1 MFSKLTQSWRNQRIT
16 ATTLAII
23 AATCFALGLGISSG
37 SRWITPSAAETL
49 PAAPPASTSPYPA
62 TPSTPGSFSALAAR
76 LSPMVVNVKV
86 VKVEK
91 VGNFPSFSFPQGQMP
106 EGFKDF
112 LNRFFQ
118 EMPNTGNMPRNQQMP
133 RIQGAGS
140 GVIISKDGYVLT
152 NNHVIEGAKE
162 ITVTL
167 SDHKEYKARIVG
179 RDPKTDLAVLKIEG
193 PGTFPAAALGD
204 SDSLKVGDWVIAIGN
219 PFGLNNT
226 VTSGIVS
233 AKGRVIGAGP
243 YDNFI
248 QTDASIN
255 PGNSG
260 GPLFNMQGEVVGIN
274 TAIISQGQGIGFA
287 IPVNTVKPLVPQLET
302 KGSVTRGYLGVTIQ
316 TITPALAKALN
327 LQDQKGALV
336 ADVTPDSP
344 AAKAGVQRGDVI
356 VAYNGKEVA
365 DNHDLPALVAG
376 TPIGEQATVTVL
388 RNSQK
393 MQLAVKVGQ
402 LPSEQTAENA
412 SAPEGSVQPAT
423 GKWGLKLE
431 DLNAQL
437 AGQLNLKS
445 DKGVAVVGVKPG
457 SQAEEAGIQT
467 GDIILEVNRQ
477 PVTSV
482 NDAVQKLDGSKDKN
496 HLLLY
501 VQRGVSKI
509 YVPLDNVG

>member
-1 MFSKLTQSWRNQRIT
+1 MPN
-16 ATTLAII
+16 
-23 AATCFALGLGISSG
+23 
-37 SRWITPSAAETL
+37 
-49 PAAPPASTSPYPA
+49 
-62 TPSTPGSFSALAAR
+62 
-76 LSPMVVNVKV
+76 M
-86 VKVEK
+86 
-91 VGNFPSFSFPQGQMP
+91 PQGQ
-106 EGFKDF
+106 
-112 LNRFFQ
+112 RA
-118 EMPNTGNMPRNQQMP
+118 P

-152 NNHVIEGAKE
+152 NNHVIEGAKDV
-162 ITVTL
+162 TVTL
-167 SDHKEYKARIVG
+167 ADHQEYKAKIVG

-193 PGTFPAAALGD
+193 KGTFPAATLGN
-204 SDSLKVGDWVIAIGN
+204 SDNLNVGDWVIAIGN

-260 GPLFNMQGEVVGIN
+260 GPLFNMNGEVVGIN

-316 TITPALAKALN
+316 TITPALAKALK

-365 DNHDLPALVAG
+365 DNHDLPAMVAG
-376 TPIGEQATVTVL
+376 TPVGEQSTVTIL
-388 RNSQK
+388 RNGQK
-393 MQLAVKVGQ
+393 MQLAIKVGE
-402 LPSEQTAENA
+402 LPSEQTAGNA
-412 SAPEGSVQPAT
+412 TSPEGSVQPAQ
-423 GKWGLKLE
+423 GKWGLQLQ
-431 DLNAQL
+431 DLNPQL
-437 AGQLNLKS
+437 ANQLNLESK
-445 DKGVAVVGVKPG
+445 KGVAVVGVKPG
-457 SQAEEAGIQT
+457 SQADEAGMQK
-467 GDIILEVNRQ
+467 GDIILEVNQQ

-482 NDAVQKLDGSKDKN
+482 HEAVKKLDGPKDN
-496 HLLLY
+496 NLLLL
-501 VQRGVSKI
+501 VQRGHAKLF
-509 YVPLDNVG
+509 VPLENNVG